1 MEFEVKIKGIRPIIM
16 HNGDGLNPRSAANIE
31 KQAIN
36 SKHTRNVTE
45 ADKTRVAELDCFT
58 SLWLDGDDKPAIPQS
73 AIRRCLETAA
83 KKLRDG
89 DKVREGLLVMQT
101 LFQYDRER
109 YGESL
114 EDLVKNTQ
122 FTTGVVLPGRR
133 SRIERTR
140 AKFDTPW
147 ECDFVLDADDELVDK
162 SMLERWLDIAG
173 RRIGLGNWRP
183 EKSGDYGRFETVSLK
198 ALE

>member
-1 MEFEVKIKGIRPIIM
+1 MEFKVKIKGIRPIIM

-31 KQAIN
+31 KAKIN
-36 SKHTRNVTE
+36 SKPKRNVTE
-45 ADKTRVAELDCFT
+45 PDKARLAELECLT
-58 SLWLDGDDKPAIPQS
+58 SLWLDGDDKPTIPQS

-83 KKLRDG
+83 TKLRQSPQV
-89 DKVREGLLVMQT
+89 KEGLRVMQT
-101 LFQYDRER
+101 FFQYDTGR

-114 EDLVKNTQ
+114 DELVKSTQ

-147 ECDFVLDADDELVDK
+147 ECAFTLDVDEELVDQEQ
-162 SMLERWLDIAG
+162 LDRWLDIAG

-183 EKSGDYGRFETVSLK
+183 EKSGDYGRFETESLTP
-198 ALE
+198 LE